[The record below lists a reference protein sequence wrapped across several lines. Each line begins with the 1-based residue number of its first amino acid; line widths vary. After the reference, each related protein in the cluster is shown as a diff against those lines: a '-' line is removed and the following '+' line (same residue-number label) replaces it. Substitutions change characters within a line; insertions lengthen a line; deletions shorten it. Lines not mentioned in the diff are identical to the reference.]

1 MHWEWLSLLSLLK
14 SLPFYFVRISKISV
28 KHGKLISAWILSSLT
43 WRSFWSMFC
52 LDFFF
57 GKKTRRDSR
66 CSIIQPTLCRDTF
79 RRGQRH
85 IQRSVKHIRWKPLTI
100 FAKCSI
106 VDVWQGCEYV
116 FKKGLYFLEC
126 WKEPCQRNLTKS
138 ENAFWNNHA
147 KKYAVVCFWDFS
159 LKLKI
164 YRKDWFSWNSFKD
177 WSLFQW
183 PFPLH
188 FL

>member
-1 MHWEWLSLLSLLK
+1 
-14 SLPFYFVRISKISV
+14 
-28 KHGKLISAWILSSLT
+28 
-43 WRSFWSMFC
+43 MFC

-79 RRGQRH
+79 RRGERR